1 MIERPLGADMH
12 HEASTPE
19 QLEAAEGNMSFDQLW
34 GFVKCWQLDRARL
47 EEANVTVKNLRAEP
61 KIARACR

>member
-1 MIERPLGADMH
+1 MSGYLDRLHIRCN
-12 HEASTPE
+12 TPE
-19 QLEAAEGNMSFDQLW
+19 LFQATGGGMSPDELADA
-34 GFVKCWQLDRARL
+34 VKSWQLDRARL